1 MGTAGAPS
9 VPLPLCPGRIGA
21 RLKGFRNRRSENTL
35 LLQGGDP
42 GAVCAPQLCQAVPL
56 PSCCGPT
63 SELSA
68 FGSSSACSPTGP
80 RSFASGRQRT
90 APLSPGPTVLCWP
103 GPALQLTSLTAAS
116 PRAET
121 SGPGHELPGSAA
133 GPKVPHRG
141 RRLSQCGRSFGV
153 TAAGGHCMDCG
164 QVRVLR
170 GCRGAAL
177 CCAVLCCAVLCCT
190 VLCCAV
196 LYCAVLY
203 CAVLCCTVLCC
214 AVPSR
219 RSPRS
224 PCRRLRRCPAN
235 HCLTL
240 PHVPIDVFIAMGG
253 NCRPRST

>member
-1 MGTAGAPS
+1 MKRVTAPPGRGEWAVLSTRSVGTVSRGAHGVEDCGVGTAGAPS
-9 VPLPLCPGRIGA
+9 VPLPLCLGRIGA
-21 RLKGFRNRRSENTL
+21 RLKGFRNRRSENAL

-42 GAVCAPQLCQAVPL
+42 GAVCAPQLCRAVPL

-164 QVRVLR
+164 Q
-170 GCRGAAL
+170 AA
-177 CCAVLCCAVLCCT
+177 AAM
-190 VLCCAV
+190 
-196 LYCAVLY
+196 
-203 CAVLCCTVLCC
+203 
-214 AVPSR
+214 
-219 RSPRS
+219 PRQ
-224 PCRRLRRCPAN
+224 P
-235 HCLTL
+235 L
-240 PHVPIDVFIAMGG
+240 PDAAP
-253 NCRPRST
+253 RPH

>member
-1 MGTAGAPS
+1 MEDCGVGTAGAPS

-21 RLKGFRNRRSENTL
+21 RLKGFRNRRSENAL

-42 GAVCAPQLCQAVPL
+42 GAVCAPQLCRAVPL

-177 CCAVLCCAVLCCT
+177 CCAVLCCAALLLPIPVQWVGGVWWRWVLS
-190 VLCCAV
+190 
-196 LYCAVLY
+196 
-203 CAVLCCTVLCC
+203 
-214 AVPSR
+214 PS
-219 RSPRS
+219 SGSSAAIHVCVSVYLPVHVS
-224 PCRRLRRCPAN
+224 VFVSTCPCIPEPEFPL
-235 HCLTL
+235 
-240 PHVPIDVFIAMGG
+240 
-253 NCRPRST
+253 